1 MLLLCREKHSVA
13 HITTENYYVSAGES
27 VENTLQAIS
36 SFPPNRVSNQ
46 VRGHIMEALNHA
58 SIAVLRA
65 LNAANDA
72 PIEDIDDGYGE
83 HDAVSRWIEQMERAY
98 A

>member
-1 MLLLCREKHSVA
+1 MLLLCRENISVA
-13 HITTENYYVSAGES
+13 QTRTENYYVSAGES
-27 VENTLQAIS
+27 VDHTLRSIS
-36 SFPPNRVSNQ
+36 SIPPNRVSNQ
-46 VRGHIMEALNHA
+46 ARGHIMEALNQA

-83 HDAVSRWIEQMERAY
+83 HDAVSRWIEQMERTY

>member
-1 MLLLCREKHSVA
+1 V
-13 HITTENYYVSAGES
+13 ENYY
-27 VENTLQAIS
+27 LAIS
-36 SFPPNRVSNQ
+36 SIPPNRVSNQ
-46 VRGHIMEALNHA
+46 VRGHIMEALNQA

>member
-1 MLLLCREKHSVA
+1 
-13 HITTENYYVSAGES
+13 
-27 VENTLQAIS
+27 
-36 SFPPNRVSNQ
+36 
-46 VRGHIMEALNHA
+46 MEALNQA